1 MAMKST
7 IKTQSKSTALIV
19 AASFFAL
26 GCAVIGGR
34 AQAADPQQ
42 PLTKTVIYGDL
53 NIDSEQGAK
62 ALYARLRS
70 AARDVCFPFD
80 GRDLIQQSLWQSC
93 VDNAV
98 ASAVVRVN
106 KTRVTALHNQTVNHS
121 GKG

>member
-1 MAMKST
+1 MKST
-7 IKTQSKSTALIV
+7 IKTQSKSTAIFV
-19 AASFFAL
+19 SASFFTL

-62 ALYARLRS
+62 VLYSRLRS
-70 AARDVCFPFD
+70 AARYVCFPLE
-80 GRDLIQQSLWQSC
+80 GRDLFLKSLWQSC
-93 VDNAV
+93 FDSAV

-121 GKG
+121 SKG